1 MGAPSSA
8 LWDFCGFVNGSSFR
22 TKYFF
27 DDSTMT
33 LTPCGEFALVVTQ
46 SFPLLFFTISNMML
60 ISTGFPRFEEHS
72 VISRIFTSKIF
83 ISVVTVISMTASF
96 PVTLLTRFHV
106 KPVLLIEYG
115 ILAFIWTT
123 FASLWTYSKIA
134 KSWTRT
140 RGLTIATFFASKVF
154 YLITINRWILY
165 GFNDPRTYIL
175 FGVSMAHI
183 FGSVVNFIEWRQ
195 YKTLQRLRSDS
206 DGYLQ
211 LQGCSDESAGFL
223 SRIFFCWTNVLIQKG
238 GKLQLHSIDDVFL
251 LPPSLEVARI
261 EHEMV
266 ENSPTFFSDGQ
277 HFSLSSALLSTYGFA
292 FFSLGILRLASDGF
306 TFAGPIL
313 LHVLVEILENPAPNS
328 LGFVYAGLMV
338 LCSFL
343 AALFSANFFFYMQK
357 ISLKVRT
364 ATVTAIYDKLL
375 MVPVSEMSK
384 FSSGMILNF
393 ISTDVDRIVNFCNSF
408 HAFWSLPVQLGIA
421 LYLLYREVGM
431 AFLAGVMVAIILIPL
446 NKKVTDSIG
455 RMSVKLMHW
464 KDQRIKLVRETI
476 EGIRALKA
484 SAWEHCFEKK
494 INEMREKELK
504 YLKARKYLDAVCVY
518 LWASAPLLITI
529 SILTAY
535 TLSLHEKLT
544 AAKAFTCL
552 ALVNILIMPLNAF
565 PWVLNGLVEA
575 LVSLRRLMRLFAL
588 NNMDVHDVYTL
599 SGDKDTLMYVR
610 EGNFFWRGSKQAI
623 SGVSFYGKKGKII
636 GITGDVGSG
645 KSTLLL
651 GLLGET
657 KSLTECIGI
666 TQDSVSN
673 GIGYLGQERWLYRG
687 TVRDNITAGKD
698 FDAKLYDAVLKMTCL
713 QRDINL
719 MPGGDLYEISDS
731 GATLSG
737 GQRTRVALARALYQD
752 NSLYLLD
759 EPIASLDRRVADY
772 VWVEAIE
779 KRLRDRGRL
788 VIVATHDARVLARTD
803 EIIVLGSDGKVAKKG
818 SPEQILGT
826 EVMKLGVDEEESG
839 VETELER
846 VVLQDEER
854 QVGRV
859 RASVANAYIQATG
872 PFLSAVI
879 LVALCLM
886 QLSKNAADW
895 WLSRWTEGQSNI
907 TENSSSPGLNRLL
920 FGPRNIDLLE
930 EEQMDRSI
938 YFLIVYAGIATA
950 NTIFTC
956 IRAFLF
962 AYGGIQA
969 ARHLHSNLLHKLLKA
984 SLSWW
989 DRTPSGRVIN
999 RICADVYT
1007 CDDNLPFQLNILL
1020 ASLSNLLGT
1029 LVITIMGLPL
1039 MTPVILILLTVYYF
1053 IQKYY
1058 RLTTVELKRLTSLSL
1073 SPFYSL
1079 LCDTV
1084 NGLVTIRAQRFVER
1098 FAKELRERLTVNI
1111 RAQFS
1116 TLAASQWLSVRLS
1129 LIAVGIVAA
1138 ISFSAVVQHQILGV
1152 DSGLVAL
1159 AITYALSLTSLLNGL
1174 LGSFIETEKE
1184 MVAVERIN
1192 DYLTNIPEE
1201 QNEHKDETHMQFA
1214 GKIEFKNVFLRYSRY
1229 LPLALDDINISIEA
1243 GEKVAI
1249 IGRTGSG
1256 KSSLFQALLRMVS
1269 IESGQILL
1277 DGVDTASLSLPVLR
1291 RIFGV
1296 VPQHPFI
1303 FSGSLY
1309 ENLAIGCEYVTED
1322 QVASIARVTLLD
1334 SLMTRIGGLNG
1345 QIEESGKNV
1354 SFGER
1359 QIISICRI
1367 LLARCKVVLID
1378 EATSHLDGAVHRQM
1392 MSLIST
1398 HLPTA
1403 TVICITHGMDGLSD
1417 FDAVVEM
1424 ENGKV
1429 ISKGPPIVD
1438 NISHEVL
1445 S

>member
-1 MGAPSSA
+1 
-8 LWDFCGFVNGSSFR
+8 
-22 TKYFF
+22 
-27 DDSTMT
+27 
-33 LTPCGEFALVVTQ
+33 
-46 SFPLLFFTISNMML
+46 
-60 ISTGFPRFEEHS
+60 
-72 VISRIFTSKIF
+72 
-83 ISVVTVISMTASF
+83 
-96 PVTLLTRFHV
+96 
-106 KPVLLIEYG
+106 
-115 ILAFIWTT
+115 
-123 FASLWTYSKIA
+123 
-134 KSWTRT
+134 
-140 RGLTIATFFASKVF
+140 
-154 YLITINRWILY
+154 
-165 GFNDPRTYIL
+165 
-175 FGVSMAHI
+175 MAHI

-313 LHVLVEILENPAPNS
+313 LHVLVEILENPAPNVVTWFRICWS
-328 LGFVYAGLMV
+328 HGAL
-338 LCSFL
+338 
-343 AALFSANFFFYMQK
+343 LFSCS
-357 ISLKVRT
+357 SLLGKFLFLHAKNQSEASFCSVRT

-788 VIVATHDARVLARTD
+788 VIVATHDARLLARTD

-969 ARHLHSNLLHKLLKA
+969 ARHLHSNLLHKLLK
-984 SLSWW
+984 
-989 DRTPSGRVIN
+989 
-999 RICADVYT
+999 
-1007 CDDNLPFQLNILL
+1007 LNILL

-1201 QNEHKDETHMQFA
+1201 QNEHKDEAGTHMQFA

>member
-1 MGAPSSA
+1 
-8 LWDFCGFVNGSSFR
+8 
-22 TKYFF
+22 
-27 DDSTMT
+27 
-33 LTPCGEFALVVTQ
+33 
-46 SFPLLFFTISNMML
+46 ML
-60 ISTGFPRFEEHS
+60 Q
-72 VISRIFTSKIF
+72 
-83 ISVVTVISMTASF
+83 
-96 PVTLLTRFHV
+96 
-106 KPVLLIEYG
+106 
-115 ILAFIWTT
+115 
-123 FASLWTYSKIA
+123 
-134 KSWTRT
+134 SWTRT
-140 RGLTIATFFASKVF
+140 RGLTVAAFFASKMF
-154 YLITINRWILY
+154 FLITVNRWILY
-165 GFNDPRTYIL
+165 GFKDPRTYIL
-175 FGVSMAHI
+175 FAVSIVHI
-183 FGSVVNFIEWRQ
+183 IGSIGNIIEWREHRA
-195 YKTLQRLRSDS
+195 LQRLRDDS
-206 DGYLQ
+206 DGYVQ
-211 LQGCSDESAGFL
+211 LHGCADESAGFF
-223 SRIFFCWTNVLIQKG
+223 SRIFFCWTNVLIRKG
-238 GKLQLHSIDDVFL
+238 GKLQLHSRCLKKTNSCSGQIDDVFL

-266 ENSPTFFSDGQ
+266 ENSPTFYSDGQ
-277 HFSLSSALLSTYGFA
+277 HYSLSSALLSTYGLA

-313 LHVLVEILENPAPNS
+313 LHVLVEVLENPAPNS
-328 LGFVYAGLMV
+328 LGFLYAGLMV

-343 AALFSANFFFYMQK
+343 AALFSTNFTFYMQK
-357 ISLKVRT
+357 ISLKVRA

-375 MVPVSEMSK
+375 MVPLSEMSK
-384 FSSGMILNF
+384 FSSGMILNY

-421 LYLLYREVGM
+421 LYLLYRE
-431 AFLAGVMVAIILIPL
+431 
-446 NKKVTDSIG
+446 
-455 RMSVKLMHW
+455 
-464 KDQRIKLVRETI
+464 LVRETM
-476 EGIRALKA
+476 EGIRAVKA
-484 SAWEHCFEKK
+484 SAWEPFFEKK
-494 INEMREKELK
+494 ISELREDELK

-529 SILTAY
+529 CILTTY

-575 LVSLRRLMRLFAL
+575 LVSLRRLTRLFTL

-610 EGNFFWRGSKQAI
+610 EGNFFWRGSKHAI
-623 SGVSFYGKKGKII
+623 SGVSFFGKKGKII
-636 GITGDVGSG
+636 GISGDVGSG

-673 GIGYLGQERWLYRG
+673 GIGYVGQERWLYRG

-719 MPGGDLYEISDS
+719 MPGGDLYEISDN

-752 NSLYLLD
+752 NSMYLLD
-759 EPIASLDRRVADY
+759 EPLASLDRRVADY

-788 VIVATHDARVLARTD
+788 VIVATHDARVLARAD
-803 EIIVLGSDGKVAKKG
+803 EIIVLGNDGKVVN
-818 SPEQILGT
+818 QGT
-826 EVMKLGVDEEESG
+826 PQEVLGVSAAELGSEEEDSG
-839 VETELER
+839 AETELER
-846 VVLQDEER
+846 IVLQDEER
-854 QVGRV
+854 Q
-859 RASVANAYIQATG
+859 
-872 PFLSAVI
+872 F
-879 LVALCLM
+879 
-886 QLSKNAADW
+886 SKNAADW
-895 WLSRWTEGQSNI
+895 WLSRWTENQSNF
-907 TENSSSPGLNRLL
+907 TENSGSTSFQQLL
-920 FGPRNIDLLE
+920 YGPRQIELMD
-930 EEQMDRSI
+930 EEQMDRSV
-938 YFLIVYAGIATA
+938 YFLIVYGCIATA

-984 SLSWW
+984 SASWW

-999 RICADVYT
+999 RICSDVYT

-1020 ASLSNLLGT
+1020 ASLFNLLGT
-1029 LVITIMGLPL
+1029 LVITIMGLPF

-1073 SPFYSL
+1073 SPFYSHL
-1079 LCDTV
+1079 GDTV

-1098 FAKELRERLTVNI
+1098 FAKDLRERLTVNI

-1116 TLAASQWLSVRLS
+1116 SLAASQWLSIRLS

-1138 ISFSAVVQHQILGV
+1138 ISLSAVVQHQLLGV
-1152 DSGLVAL
+1152 DLGLVAL

-1184 MVAVERIN
+1184 MVSVERIN
-1192 DYLTNIPEE
+1192 DYLTNVPEE
-1201 QNEHKDETHMQFA
+1201 EDDGKAEPPLEFA
-1214 GKIEFKNVFLRYSRY
+1214 GKIELRSVHLRYSRY
-1229 LPLALDDINISIEA
+1229 LPLALDNINVTIAA

-1256 KSSLFQALLRMVS
+1256 KTSLLQALLRTVTL
-1269 IESGQILL
+1269 ESGQILL
-1277 DGVDTASLSLPVLR
+1277 DGLDTATLSLAMLR
-1291 RIFGV
+1291 RVFGV

-1309 ENLAIGCEYVTED
+1309 ENLAVGCEHATEN
-1322 QVASIARVTLLD
+1322 QVANIARVAHLE
-1334 SLMTRIGGLNG
+1334 SLMTRIGGLDG
-1345 QIEESGKNV
+1345 QIEEGGKNL

-1359 QIISICRI
+1359 QIISICRV
-1367 LLARCKVVLID
+1367 LLAKCKVVLID
-1378 EATSHLDGAVHRQM
+1378 EATSHLDATVHQRM

-1403 TVICITHGMDGLSD
+1403 TVICITHVMHGLSD
-1417 FDAVVEM
+1417 FDTVIEM
-1424 ENGKV
+1424 ANGKN
-1429 ISKGPPIVD
+1429 IVSGYQMGWWD
-1438 NISHEVL
+1438 
-1445 S
+1445 

>member
-1 MGAPSSA
+1 
-8 LWDFCGFVNGSSFR
+8 
-22 TKYFF
+22 
-27 DDSTMT
+27 MT
-33 LTPCGEFALVVTQ
+33 LTPCGEFAVVVAQ
-46 SFPLLFFTISNMML
+46 SIPLLFFSVSNIML
-60 ISTGFPRFEEHS
+60 ISAGFPRFEERAT
-72 VISRIFTSKIF
+72 VSRIFTLKI
-83 ISVVTVISMTASF
+83 IVSVLTVISMTVSF
-96 PVTLLTRFHV
+96 SVTLLTRFHL

-115 ILAFIWTT
+115 ILAFIWTV
-123 FASLWTYSKIA
+123 FASLWTYSKMLQ
-134 KSWTRT
+134 SWTRT
-140 RGLTIATFFASKVF
+140 RGLTVAAFFASKMF
-154 YLITINRWILY
+154 FLITVNRWILY
-165 GFNDPRTYIL
+165 GFKDPRTYIL
-175 FGVSMAHI
+175 FAVSIVHI
-183 FGSVVNFIEWRQ
+183 IGSIGNIIEWREHRA
-195 YKTLQRLRSDS
+195 LQRLRDDS
-206 DGYLQ
+206 DGYVQ
-211 LQGCSDESAGFL
+211 LHGCADESAGFF
-223 SRIFFCWTNVLIQKG
+223 SRIFFCWTNVLIRKG

-266 ENSPTFFSDGQ
+266 ENSPTFYSDGQ
-277 HFSLSSALLSTYGFA
+277 HYSLSSALLSTYGLA

-313 LHVLVEILENPAPNS
+313 LHVLVEVLENPAPNS
-328 LGFVYAGLMV
+328 LGFLYAGLMV

-343 AALFSANFFFYMQK
+343 AALFSTNFTFYMQK
-357 ISLKVRT
+357 ISLKVRA

-375 MVPVSEMSK
+375 MVPLSEMSK
-384 FSSGMILNF
+384 FSSGMILNY

-421 LYLLYREVGM
+421 LYLLYREVGT

-455 RMSVKLMHW
+455 RMSVKLMHC
-464 KDQRIKLVRETI
+464 KDQRVKLVRETM
-476 EGIRALKA
+476 EGIRAVKA
-484 SAWEHCFEKK
+484 SAWEPFFEKK
-494 INEMREKELK
+494 ISELREDELK

-529 SILTAY
+529 CILTTY

-575 LVSLRRLMRLFAL
+575 LVSLRRLTRLFTL

-610 EGNFFWRGSKQAI
+610 EGNFFWRGSKHAI
-623 SGVSFYGKKGKII
+623 SGVSFFGKKGKII
-636 GITGDVGSG
+636 GISGDVGSG

-673 GIGYLGQERWLYRG
+673 GIGYVGQERWLYRG

-719 MPGGDLYEISDS
+719 MPGGDLYEISDN

-752 NSLYLLD
+752 NSMYLLD
-759 EPIASLDRRVADY
+759 EPLASLDRRVADY

-788 VIVATHDARVLARTD
+788 VIVATHDARVLARAD
-803 EIIVLGSDGKVAKKG
+803 EIIVLGNDGKVVN
-818 SPEQILGT
+818 QGT
-826 EVMKLGVDEEESG
+826 PQEVLGVSAAELGSEEEDSG
-839 VETELER
+839 AETELER
-846 VVLQDEER
+846 IVLQDEER

-872 PFLSAVI
+872 PILSAII
-879 LVALCLM
+879 LFALCLM
-886 QLSKNAADW
+886 QFSKNAADW
-895 WLSRWTEGQSNI
+895 WLSRWTENQSNF
-907 TENSSSPGLNRLL
+907 TENSGSTSFQQLL
-920 FGPRNIDLLE
+920 YGPRQIELMD
-930 EEQMDRSI
+930 EEQMDRSV
-938 YFLIVYAGIATA
+938 YFLIVYGCIATA

-984 SLSWW
+984 SASWW

-999 RICADVYT
+999 RICSDVYT

-1020 ASLSNLLGT
+1020 ASLFNLLGT
-1029 LVITIMGLPL
+1029 LVITIMGLPF

-1073 SPFYSL
+1073 SPFYSHL
-1079 LCDTV
+1079 GDTV

-1098 FAKELRERLTVNI
+1098 FAKDLRERLTVNI

-1116 TLAASQWLSVRLS
+1116 SLAASQWLSIRLS

-1138 ISFSAVVQHQILGV
+1138 ISLSAVVQHQLLGV
-1152 DSGLVAL
+1152 DLGLVAL

-1184 MVAVERIN
+1184 MVSVERIN
-1192 DYLTNIPEE
+1192 DYLTNVPEE
-1201 QNEHKDETHMQFA
+1201 EDDGKAEPPLEFA
-1214 GKIEFKNVFLRYSRY
+1214 GKIELRSVHLRYSRY
-1229 LPLALDDINISIEA
+1229 LPLALDNINVTIAA

-1256 KSSLFQALLRMVS
+1256 KTSLLQALLRTVTL
-1269 IESGQILL
+1269 ESGQILL
-1277 DGVDTASLSLPVLR
+1277 DGLDTATLSLAMLR
-1291 RIFGV
+1291 RVFGV

-1309 ENLAIGCEYVTED
+1309 ENLAVGCEHATEN
-1322 QVASIARVTLLD
+1322 QVANIARVAHLE
-1334 SLMTRIGGLNG
+1334 SLMTRIGGLDG
-1345 QIEESGKNV
+1345 QIEEGGKNL

-1359 QIISICRI
+1359 QIISICRV
-1367 LLARCKVVLID
+1367 LLAKCKVVLID
-1378 EATSHLDGAVHRQM
+1378 EATSHLDATVHQRM

-1403 TVICITHGMDGLSD
+1403 TVICITHVMHGLSD
-1417 FDAVVEM
+1417 FDTVIEM
-1424 ENGKV
+1424 ANGKV
-1429 ISKGPPIVD
+1429 VSEGPPATD
-1438 NISHEVL
+1438 SISHEIRP
-1445 S
+1445 